1 MDGDTTMVQ
10 VGRHRLETTVF
21 GSGEPAVV
29 VEPSL
34 GGYAAAW
41 RNIAT
46 TIAQDTTVV
55 TYNRAPYGAS
65 SPARDSRRPREIADD
80 LHGVLKAL
88 GVTGP
93 LVLVG
98 HSIGGIYLRTYA
110 ALHMDQ
116 IAGMVLV
123 DPVAPAEWN
132 PPSEHDW
139 KLTRIGAKVCRRAA
153 LLSRIG
159 IIRFV
164 AFLLTSGVKKPA
176 GYLVRLIS
184 RGTPADAGSVS
195 SPWFSALPAN
205 EKGMAS
211 VFWVQQKFALTIASQ
226 LENLP
231 ASAARVGELDNFC
244 DKPVVILSAGTAPEH
259 RRKEHAAMA
268 RRLPLGDH
276 VLAGRS
282 DHWIM
287 QEEPDLVIRAIEKV
301 VKHARN
307 SQVASVATQR
317 EEEIP
322 YKSETRKIGKAVP

>member
-65 SPARDSRRPREIADD
+65 SPARDGRRPREIADD
-80 LHGVLKAL
+80 LHGVLKAV

-110 ALHMDQ
+110 ALHMER

-123 DPVAPAEWN
+123 DSSHETQRKIIPKYLSPRDRVLASMIQGAGEAGLLIVSCRFSAVLSGPRVPGGWRCCPMCSGRAPA
-132 PPSEHDW
+132 PTAPG
-139 KLTRIGAKVCRRAA
+139 R
-153 LLSRIG
+153 LLSVSQG
-159 IIRFV
+159 QSCW
-164 AFLLTSGVKKPA
+164 SGGCGQGAQPFPA
-176 GYLVRLIS
+176 GQECLLP
-184 RGTPADAGSVS
+184 GPGPAD
-195 SPWFSALPAN
+195 L
-205 EKGMAS
+205 
-211 VFWVQQKFALTIASQ
+211 
-226 LENLP
+226 
-231 ASAARVGELDNFC
+231 
-244 DKPVVILSAGTAPEH
+244 
-259 RRKEHAAMA
+259 
-268 RRLPLGDH
+268 
-276 VLAGRS
+276 
-282 DHWIM
+282 
-287 QEEPDLVIRAIEKV
+287 
-301 VKHARN
+301 
-307 SQVASVATQR
+307 
-317 EEEIP
+317 
-322 YKSETRKIGKAVP
+322 